1 MTKILDNGGFLV
13 NKQILILFNEKVFF
27 GKLLLILLFS
37 VTGGANVPALNE
49 LMASWGIAFG
59 DTVLEGDFTIGPNDM
74 NYASGTGI
82 VRFPDEGIVISPP
95 TLKDQGQEILGQ
107 GVPND
112 MSNTIPVLG
121 FYQSK
126 STDQG
131 GRIVTYGD
139 SNCID
144 R

>member
-1 MTKILDNGGFLV
+1 MTKISWNQNLK
-13 NKQILILFNEKVFF
+13 KQNN
-27 GKLLLILLFS
+27 FS
-37 VTGGANVPALNE
+37 F
-49 LMASWGIAFG
+49 SS
-59 DTVLEGDFTIGPNDM
+59 
-74 NYASGTGI
+74 YI
-82 VRFPDEGIVISPP
+82 VRFPDEGIVIAPP

-107 GVPND
+107 GVPAND
-112 MSNTIPVLG
+112 MSNNIPVLG
-121 FYQSK
+121 FYQTK

>member
-1 MTKILDNGGFLV
+1 MKSEFIKKN
-13 NKQILILFNEKVFF
+13 N
-27 GKLLLILLFS
+27 FS
-37 VTGGANVPALNE
+37 F
-49 LMASWGIAFG
+49 SS
-59 DTVLEGDFTIGPNDM
+59 
-74 NYASGTGI
+74 YI
-82 VRFPDEGIVISPP
+82 VRFPDEGIVIAPP

-107 GVPND
+107 GVPSND
-112 MSNTIPVLG
+112 ISNTIPILG

-144 R
+144 RYIKYAGIFFREIIVVMKTKMKCVIDLRYSKHT

>member
-1 MTKILDNGGFLV
+1 
-13 NKQILILFNEKVFF
+13 
-27 GKLLLILLFS
+27 
-37 VTGGANVPALNE
+37 
-49 LMASWGIAFG
+49 MASWGIAFG

-107 GVPND
+107 GVPSND
-112 MSNTIPVLG
+112 ISNTIPILG

>member
-1 MTKILDNGGFLV
+1 MKSEFNFFLSSSYV
-13 NKQILILFNEKVFF
+13 
-27 GKLLLILLFS
+27 
-37 VTGGANVPALNE
+37 
-49 LMASWGIAFG
+49 
-59 DTVLEGDFTIGPNDM
+59 
-74 NYASGTGI
+74 
-82 VRFPDEGIVISPP
+82 VRFPDEGIVIAPP

-107 GVPND
+107 GVPSND
-112 MSNTIPVLG
+112 MSNTIPILG